1 MWAPPVKEA
10 FACIQG
16 AAQPDNCCLSELESA
31 INHVVLT
38 HIAASSIN

>member
-16 AAQPDNCCLSELESA
+16 AIQPDNCCLSELESA
-31 INHVVLT
+31 INCVVLA
-38 HIAASSIN
+38 HIAARRIN